1 MNLRKS
7 ILILMAL
14 MPSFIFAQVTITE
27 KDTSIVT
34 PEAHFFATFVKSFD
48 HGISLTFEEEI
59 RSAPSHRSHTT
70 VGLTYAPIQYVNI
83 YAAYTLKLYGNQGWS
98 DPNKY
103 LQHRA
108 NLLITGQVKLGQWN
122 LSLREGV
129 MLDGRTGQVDTR
141 IKNQVDFTLR
151 SRLQAVYS
159 IPKTPLSIVAKFE
172 LLNTLNAPVDYVNE
186 AIRREA
192 KGAEA
197 LPLQGELKG
206 ASYGQYISELR
217 PELGV
222 QWKINKQNSL
232 TLTYRYNYLYDR
244 GINIDDTTGNIT
256 ITNKYTTKHLILLA
270 YKFGW

>member
-1 MNLRKS
+1 MTIRIRIY
-7 ILILMAL
+7 ILAL
-14 MPSFIFAQVTITE
+14 LIFLPSVIFAQTIVSET
-27 KDTSIVT
+27 DTHSTT
-34 PEAHFFATFVKSFD
+34 PEAHLFATFVKSFD
-48 HGISLTFEEEI
+48 HGLSLTFEEEI
-59 RSAPSHRSHTT
+59 RSAPSHRAHTT
-70 VGLTYAPIQYVNI
+70 VGLTYAPIQYLNI
-83 YAAYTLKLYGNQGWS
+83 YAAYTLKLYGNQGWT

-129 MLDGRTGQVDTR
+129 MLDGRTGYVDKR

-159 IPKTPLSIVAKFE
+159 IPETPLGIVGKFE
-172 LLNTLNAPVDYVNE
+172 ILNTLNAPVAYINSLSNNQYPIAHSE
-186 AIRREA
+186 ASA
-192 KGAEA
+192 
-197 LPLQGELKG
+197 QN
-206 ASYGQYISELR
+206 YGQYISELR
-217 PELGV
+217 PEAGL

-244 GINIDDTTGNIT
+244 SISIDDPTGNIT
-256 ITNKYTTKHLILLA
+256 LTNKYTTKHLILLA

>member
-1 MNLRKS
+1 MKKN
-7 ILILMAL
+7 ILILMACI
-14 MPSFIFAQVTITE
+14 PSFIFAQEAIIE

-48 HGISLTFEEEI
+48 HGLSLTFEEEI
-59 RSAPSHRSHTT
+59 RSAPSHRAHTT
-70 VGLTYAPIQYVNI
+70 IALGYTPIQYLNI
-83 YAAYTLKLYGNQGWS
+83 YAGYTLKLYGNQGWT
-98 DPNKY
+98 DPTKY

-108 NLLITGQVKLGQWN
+108 NILLTGQIKLGQWN

-129 MLDGRTGQVDTR
+129 MLDGRTGQVDKR

-159 IPKTPLSIVAKFE
+159 IPETPLGIVAKFE
-172 LLNTLNAPVDYVNE
+172 ILNTLNAPTEYINQVSN
-186 AIRREA
+186 I
-192 KGAEA
+192 K
-197 LPLQGELKG
+197 
-206 ASYGQYISELR
+206 YGQYISELR
-217 PELGV
+217 PEAGV

-244 GINIDDTTGNIT
+244 GISIDDTIGNVT

>member
-1 MNLRKS
+1 MKKN
-7 ILILMAL
+7 ILILMACI
-14 MPSFIFAQVTITE
+14 PSFIFAQEAIIE

-48 HGISLTFEEEI
+48 HGLSLTFEEEI
-59 RSAPSHRSHTT
+59 RSAPSHRAHTT
-70 VGLTYAPIQYVNI
+70 IALGYTPIQYLNI
-83 YAAYTLKLYGNQGWS
+83 YAGYTLKLYGNQGWTN
-98 DPNKY
+98 PNKY

-108 NLLITGQVKLGQWN
+108 NILLTGQIKLGQWN

-129 MLDGRTGQVDTR
+129 MLDGRTGQVDKR

-159 IPKTPLSIVAKFE
+159 IPETPLGIVAKFE
-172 LLNTLNAPVDYVNE
+172 ILNTLNAPTEYINQVSN
-186 AIRREA
+186 I
-192 KGAEA
+192 K
-197 LPLQGELKG
+197 
-206 ASYGQYISELR
+206 YGQYISELR
-217 PELGV
+217 PEAGV

-244 GINIDDTTGNIT
+244 GISIDDTIGNVT

>member
-1 MNLRKS
+1 MKLRKS
-7 ILILMAL
+7 ILVLMAL
-14 MPSFIFAQVTITE
+14 VPSFIFAQVTITE

-34 PEAHFFATFVKSFD
+34 PEAHFFATFVKSFK
-48 HGISLTFEEEI
+48 HGLSLTIEEEI
-59 RSAPSHRSHTT
+59 RSAPTHRAHTT
-70 VGLTYAPIQYVNI
+70 LGLTYAPIQYMNI
-83 YAAYTLKLYGNQGWS
+83 YAAYTLKLYGNQGWT

-129 MLDGRTGQVDTR
+129 MLDARAGEVDTR
-141 IKNQVDFTLR
+141 VKNQVDFTLR

-159 IPKTPLSIVAKFE
+159 IPETPLGIVGKFE
-172 LLNTLNAPVDYVNE
+172 ILNTLNAPVAYLNE
-186 AIRREA
+186 ALKQEA
-192 KGAEA
+192 RGAEA
-197 LPLQGELKG
+197 LPLQGVLEG
-206 ASYGQYISELR
+206 APYGQYISELR
-217 PELGV
+217 PEAGL

-244 GINIDDTTGNIT
+244 GLSIDDTTGNIK